1 MSRTL
6 TPHSRL
12 EHFTREAKR
21 WLKALR
27 AGSTDARARLA
38 RALEH
43 LPTAPTLRDIQHAL
57 AREFGLPGWT
67 ALREALATRPAADP
81 SEATL
86 ISRFLD
92 NACPDHHVRGH
103 ADFRRA
109 RHTALRL
116 LDRFP
121 DLAGATLQT
130 EIVCGDLDAVR
141 EALAEQP
148 ELARRRAGE
157 PGPGRGGVGQ
167 SGDLYRDL
175 GPKGWEPLLYLCY
188 ARLPL
193 PAAEANAVAIAT
205 ALLDAGADPNAYFPA
220 GDCRYTALV
229 GVMGEG
235 EEDRPPHPAR
245 EALARLLLWRGADPY
260 DNQVIYNLH
269 LDGRVLWW
277 LELIHERTVALGRGA
292 DWDDPEWPFLDMGGY
307 GSGARW
313 HLDIAIKHHDLPL
326 ATWCLA
332 HGANPNAAPARSTMF
347 PQYSLYETAVR
358 AGATDIAELLAQHG
372 ATVGPVRLD
381 PVGALAS
388 AAMRLDRA
396 EAARLVAGTPRLRSV
411 HHPIFHAAEAN
422 RADAVEVLLD
432 AGISPDIE
440 GPRGFRPLHAAA
452 YRNALDVVRLLLA
465 RGAAVDAVE
474 HAHGGT
480 PLGHAVY
487 AGHEAMIDLLA
498 GHSRDLGRLVFVG
511 KVERVRQ
518 LLAEHPELGK
528 AGGGGE
534 SALMWLPT
542 DNEANALELARLLL
556 AHGADP
562 GARNRDGQTAADRAE
577 SVGMYDLARVLREAA
592 AGTSRPTQADYDEK
606 VAALLEAYHT
616 GTPRAMERHWRQTWH
631 RRAWEGMRRYVQ
643 LDLGRQEGDAD
654 LEADLTVDDARYL
667 VAREYGFEG
676 WAALT
681 AFTAQPPRAGMVLA
695 KPMGL
700 GRVGEGGD
708 LELVAPEREWD
719 RVRDR
724 LVTESF
730 SGLGGHGQLTDALLA
745 ELPRVESLQMLDLSG
760 CRGVT
765 DRGLR
770 SLAALPGLRRL
781 NLSGTPITDAGLA
794 VLRELPALQVLELG
808 STRVTDAGMTHLAA
822 CDGLVHLDLT
832 GTATG
837 DGAIAA
843 LAGKSRLRR
852 FHSGRGVTDAGLAL
866 LHQVPGFRTWHDEPR
881 RMELLSPVAQ
891 PNHLVLRGTFTDRG
905 LATLVGL
912 DGLYSLNVDDPGLA
926 ITGAGLAPLRA
937 LPHLEWLACQADDA
951 TMLTI
956 AALPALRFLSV
967 QDTATGDDGWVALSR
982 SRTLER
988 IWGRHCPNLGNRG
1001 FRALAELPALA
1012 GLSVNCR
1019 HVDDDTLA
1027 LLPRFPAL
1035 RELMP
1040 MDIPDEGYRHI
1051 GRCETL
1057 ESVVLMYCRD
1067 TGDRATGHLAG
1078 MPRLRRYF
1086 ASYTRI
1092 TDRTPEL
1099 LSRVEA
1105 LEEVEFSSCAGLTDA
1120 GLTHPARLPRLR
1132 SLKVSG
1138 GRRVTGSFA
1147 GAFGDG
1153 VRVRHS
1159 SW

>member
-27 AGSTDARARLA
+27 AGSADARARLA

-43 LPTAPTLRDIQHAL
+43 PPALPTLRDIQHAL

-67 ALREALATRPAADP
+67 ALREALATRSAPDP
-81 SEATL
+81 SEAAL

-92 NACPDHHVRGH
+92 NACPDHHVRGVG
-103 ADFRRA
+103 DFRRA

-121 DLAGATLQT
+121 DLATANLPA

-141 EALAEQP
+141 EALAEDP
-148 ELARRRAGE
+148 GLARRRTEA
-157 PGPGRGGVGQ
+157 PAPGREDVGR

-205 ALLDAGADPNAYFPA
+205 ALLDAGADPNAFFPA

-229 GVMGEG
+229 GVIGEG

-245 EALARLLLWRGADPY
+245 EPLARLLLWRGADPY

-269 LDGRVLWW
+269 LNGRVLWW
-277 LELIHERTVALGRGA
+277 LELIHERTVAIGRGA

-313 HLDIAIKHHDLPL
+313 HLDIAIKYHDLPL
-326 ATWCLA
+326 AAWCLA
-332 HGANPNAAPARSTMF
+332 HGANPNAAPARSQMF
-347 PQYSLYETAVR
+347 PQYSLHETAVR
-358 AGATDIAELLAQHG
+358 AGATAIADLLVQHG
-372 ATVGPVRLD
+372 ARAVPVRLD
-381 PVGALAS
+381 PVATLAQAAL
-388 AAMRLDRA
+388 RLDRA
-396 EAARLVAGTPRLRSV
+396 EVARLVADAPRLREA
-411 HHPIFHAAEAN
+411 HHPLFRAAEMN
-422 RADAVEVLLD
+422 RADVVEVLLD
-432 AGISPDIE
+432 AGLSPDLE
-440 GPRGFRPLHAAA
+440 GPRGFRPLHLAA
-452 YRNALDVVRLLLA
+452 YRNALDVARLLLA
-465 RGAAVDAVE
+465 RGAAVDPVE
-474 HAHGGT
+474 QAHGGT

-487 AGHEAMIDLLA
+487 AGHEPMIDLLA
-498 GHSRDLGRLVFVG
+498 GRSRDLGRLVFTG
-511 KVERVRQ
+511 RVERVRQ
-518 LLAEHPELGK
+518 LLAEQPTLARGSS
-528 AGGGGE
+528 GE
-534 SALMWLPT
+534 APLLSLPT
-542 DNEANALELARLLL
+542 DSEAVALELARLLL

-562 GARNRDGQTAADRAE
+562 GGRTRDGQTAAERAE
-577 SVGMYDLARVLREAA
+577 SVGMYDLARLLREAV

-643 LDLGRQEGDAD
+643 LDLGRQEGDPD
-654 LEADLTVDDARYL
+654 LEADISVDDARDL
-667 VAREYGFEG
+667 VAREHGFES

-681 AFTAQPPRAGMVLA
+681 GFTAQPPRSGVLLA
-695 KPMGL
+695 KPMTL
-700 GRVGEGGD
+700 ARVDASGE
-708 LELVAPEREWD
+708 LEGAAPEREWD
-719 RVRDR
+719 RLRAR
-724 LVTESF
+724 LAAEPFT
-730 SGLGGHGQLTDALLA
+730 GLGGMGQMTDALLA
-745 ELPRVESLQMLDLSG
+745 ELPRLENLEALELSG

-770 SLAALPGLRRL
+770 HLASFPRLRRL
-781 NLSGTPITDAGLA
+781 NLSGTSITDAGLA
-794 VLRELPALQVLELG
+794 ALRELPALRVLELG
-808 STRVTDAGMTHLAA
+808 WTRVTDAGMVHLAH
-822 CDGLVHLDLT
+822 CERLEQLDLM

-843 LAGKSRLRR
+843 LAGKEGLRR
-852 FHSGRGVTDAGLAL
+852 FHSGNGVTDAGLAL
-866 LHQVPGFRTWHDEPR
+866 LHQVPAFRTWRDEPR
-881 RMELLSPVAQ
+881 QMALLSPVAQ
-891 PNHLVLRGTFTDRG
+891 PNHLVLRGAFTDRG

-912 DGLYSLNVDDPGLA
+912 DGLYSLNVDDPALA
-926 ITGAGLAPLRA
+926 ITDAGLAPLRE
-937 LPHLEWLACQADDA
+937 LPHLEWLAVQAGDA
-951 TMLTI
+951 TMPYL
-956 AALPALRFLSV
+956 AALPRLRFLSV
-967 QDTATGDDGWVALSR
+967 QDTVTGDDGWVALSR

-988 IWGRHCPNLGNRG
+988 IWGRRCHNLRDRG

-1012 GLSVNCR
+1012 GLSVSCLN
-1019 HVDDDTLA
+1019 VTDDALA

-1040 MDIPDEGYRHI
+1040 MDIPDAGYRHI
-1051 GRCETL
+1051 ARCGQL
-1057 ESVVLMYCRD
+1057 ESLVLMYCRE
-1067 TGDRATGHLAG
+1067 TGDGATAHLAG
-1078 MPRLRRYF
+1078 MPRLRKYF

-1092 TDRTPEL
+1092 TDRTPAL
-1099 LSRVEA
+1099 LAGIAS
-1105 LEEVEFSSCAGLTDA
+1105 LEEVEFSSCAGLSDA
-1120 GLTHPARLPRLR
+1120 GLTALAGLPRLR
-1132 SLKVSG
+1132 RLKVSG
-1138 GRRVTGSFA
+1138 SRRVTGSFA
-1147 GAFGDG
+1147 TAFGAG
-1153 VRVRHS
+1153 VEVRYS
-1159 SW
+1159 PW